1 MLKKLKIK
9 KIVMLKMLRIKF
21 FKNKKNICTVPYWK
35 KKNGGNTS
43 SDDEGL
49 IRGTMINEAR
59 WRSDESGF
67 VMSNLN

>member
-1 MLKKLKIK
+1 
-9 KIVMLKMLRIKF
+9 MLKMLRIKF

-35 KKNGGNTS
+35 KKKNGGNTS

-59 WRSDESGF
+59 
-67 VMSNLN
+67 